1 MADILTIDKFDYKK
15 DALLYYAEAIEDKAM
30 EALTI
35 LDQET
40 YSTEEECCNEAE
52 TVIRELSLYVRYFNQ
67 ACRELK

>member
-1 MADILTIDKFDYKK
+1 MEILDLSNFSCKK

-40 YSTEEECCNEAE
+40 YSTDEECCDEAE
-52 TVIRELSLYVRYFNQ
+52 TAIRELSIYVRHFNQ
-67 ACRELK
+67 ACKELD